1 LEEQRV
7 VILGAG
13 AAGIGIAQ
21 QLRVAMRAAGLR
33 GDELLA
39 SVAVLDSRGMLVD
52 SREIDDSYKNEFA
65 WPAEL
70 AAQHGLDPSQPI
82 DLKTAVKVLKPTV
95 LLGTSGQPGSFT
107 QEIVEM
113 MADHHER
120 PGIFPFSNPTANS
133 EATAKDLIEWT
144 KGRAIVAS
152 GSPFDPVE
160 YGGKTFRISQ
170 GNNVYIFPGVGLGAI
185 ISEASEVTDQMFT
198 EAARALAGMVTDAD
212 IAEGRLF
219 PPLTRLREVSATIA
233 AAVVREAQR
242 SHVGRPIHD
251 DEIEKLIAWKMWE
264 PRYPHLKPAE

>member
-1 LEEQRV
+1 
-7 VILGAG
+7 
-13 AAGIGIAQ
+13 
-21 QLRVAMRAAGLR
+21 
-33 GDELLA
+33 
-39 SVAVLDSRGMLVD
+39 
-52 SREIDDSYKNEFA
+52 
-65 WPAEL
+65 
-70 AAQHGLDPSQPI
+70 
-82 DLKTAVKVLKPTV
+82 
-95 LLGTSGQPGSFT
+95 
-107 QEIVEM
+107 M

-120 PGIFPFSNPTANS
+120 PGSFPFTNPTANS
-133 EATAKDLIEWT
+133 EATSKDLIEWT

-198 EAARALAGMVTDAD
+198 EAARALAGMVTAAD
-212 IAEGRLF
+212 LAEGRLF

-251 DEIEKLIAWKMWE
+251 DEIEKLIEWKMWE
-264 PRYPHLKPAE
+264 PHYPHLKPTD